1 MKAVVR
7 EFGAP
12 EVMRVEEVPTPVP
25 GPGKVLIRVR
35 AVSVNRTLDL
45 IVRAGAY
52 PVPVELPH
60 ILGVDPSG
68 VIESIGPGVTSRKPE
83 DRIATLQFLRPPTPT
98 SLPQVIGVHGWGGYA
113 EYFKLPAEMT
123 VPVPEGVDFPTP
135 TVVARH
141 APTAFSMLCDSG
153 QLKAGK
159 WILIMGAA
167 GGLGSAGI
175 QVAKYMGANVIT
187 TAGADERVKAAIG
200 LGADH
205 GVNYRKQDLP
215 EEVKRITGG
224 GGVNVVFENIGDA
237 EFFPKAFACLGRGA
251 RLLTAGAHGGGTV
264 PLDVKR
270 LYMNQITIIGTFRK
284 GPGCRCRARPASGGR
299 RPVQS
304 AH

>member
-45 IVRAGAY
+45 VVRASAY

-83 DRIATLQFLRPPTPT
+83 DRIATLQFLLPPTPT
-98 SLPQVIGVHGWGGYA
+98 SLPQAIGVHGWGGYA

-123 VPVPEGVDFPTP
+123 VPVPEGVDFPPP

-153 QLKAGK
+153 QL
-159 WILIMGAA
+159 
-167 GGLGSAGI
+167 
-175 QVAKYMGANVIT
+175 
-187 TAGADERVKAAIG
+187 
-200 LGADH
+200 
-205 GVNYRKQDLP
+205 
-215 EEVKRITGG
+215 
-224 GGVNVVFENIGDA
+224 
-237 EFFPKAFACLGRGA
+237 
-251 RLLTAGAHGGGTV
+251 
-264 PLDVKR
+264 
-270 LYMNQITIIGTFRK
+270 
-284 GPGCRCRARPASGGR
+284 
-299 RPVQS
+299 
-304 AH
+304 